1 MKQMKHVS
9 WALFAMILALC
20 LTAGVARA
28 EEASPWSYD
37 AGNMYLIPAE
47 NLSGDVTIPSEVDGY
62 AVNAIK
68 YNAFNSNNEIT
79 SLTMPDTLRAIQS
92 GVISWMDGLT
102 SVTLNDGLEYIGSN
116 FTDCNALTSLTIP
129 ASVRIIDSAFSSCE
143 NLKEI
148 TFEGACPVFLNA
160 DWCFNWLSDDYVIY
174 VPDDQLEAYAEALA
188 DSFDAAAHLQPSGK
202 NAPAREEQDK
212 GDWFTFDAETGTITG
227 YAEYHAYVEIPESI
241 GGVAVKAIGEC
252 AFASDYSVYVIL
264 FPEGLESVGAGAFQH
279 ASNLSYVRFP
289 SSLRQIGNDAFMNAQ
304 IDRIDWSEG
313 LEEIG
318 ARAFMYDHADILTLP
333 STVRTIGEEAFKG
346 SWCQEL
352 YLSGEL
358 EHIGARAFAETAL
371 DYLVFDFYEPIDI
384 AADAFADTYVADL
397 DLPWDSSFE
406 NRDAYAA
413 MLKDQCPDCTV
424 WINNPSS
431 AGVAEEPVNE
441 AEITTIENGVWTAYH
456 GDQQDLT
463 IWTVY
468 DDIQVTALG
477 DGLFKG
483 NQTIRSFYPHHC
495 GWFTTI
501 GSEAF
506 ADSSVEYV
514 EFFGSLTTIGDEAFR
529 NCVNLTSAVLPESLT
544 DLGQGAFCDC
554 VNLAEVTLPSSL
566 TALEK
571 DVFRNCTGLT
581 ALTLPESLTSIGE
594 GALSG
599 CTGLTELTLPAS
611 LTALDPTALEGCS
624 GLKKLIVLCDPA
636 VLPEELSGLLSGLEE
651 LYAAPDATDE
661 QVRLLSR
668 MAGRAWYDLLP
679 RVGEEVFSVQAMPYE
694 PLPGSDF
701 WYDEEYSRLDAYQGY
716 ELNLILPREIDGV
729 PLTMIGGG
737 MMTRASYGDNFDVEL
752 PVVSLVIPENYTEIP
767 AFAFANCETLET
779 VICYAPLENLPE
791 GLFKNCV
798 SLREVVFVNGVRR
811 VDRYVFDGCTSLET
825 VYLGRCVE
833 EVSEYAFLNAD
844 GSAAFEPQACLTDP
858 AQRPDVDALLA
869 AVKCDPMP
877 TPEPTATP
885 APAVPVG
892 EAGAPFLGEWYGQT
906 MEMEGATYSLSDF
919 DMTMVLTFHE
929 DGTATLYDGEEEV
942 ESTWTVT
949 DGVAVVDGTPL
960 TLQESGEL
968 WMEEDG
974 AKIVFTREGEAPA
987 PQNPTEPEQP
997 AAPVSAESDAFLG
1010 AWYGQTMEMEGATYS
1025 LSDFDMTMVLTFHED
1040 GTATLY
1046 DGEEEVESTWTV
1058 TDGVAVVDGT
1068 PLTLQ
1073 ESGELWMEEDGAKIV
1088 FTREGEAPAPQNPT
1102 EPEQPAAPV
1111 SGEELP
1117 GEYIGTWHAC
1127 YLVTGGLTGDP
1138 RTLGLQITLTLNGDG
1153 TGSITFPAEEEKS
1166 WYRDEETGTV
1176 FFGVGGDAADMPM
1189 TLLDGGFL
1197 CYGSRAGD
1205 GNALGGYILFSQD
1218 PDAVW
1223 TDSGL
1228 DGTLESRLE
1237 VRFVCVNAEASGY
1250 LMDASMLGGEYA
1262 MTFHEDGTMEFI
1274 LVGVEAPGVTWTQG
1288 KVETE
1293 DGEEADAFL
1302 IDYYGNVMEAIWT
1315 EEGLD
1320 LNYFD
1325 SMLMHFVP
1333 EPEEVLGE

>member
-1 MKQMKHVS
+1 MTKRIIG
-9 WALFAMILALC
+9 LLLALLLLAC
-20 LTAGVARA
+20 MPALA
-28 EEASPWSYD
+28 EEPKWSYD

-148 TFEGACPVFLNA
+148 TFEGACPVFLNV

-424 WINNPSS
+424 WINNPIS

-483 NQTIRSFYPHHC
+483 NKTIRSFYPHHC

-501 GSEAF
+501 GAEAF

-514 EFFGSLTTIGDEAFR
+514 ELFGSITEIGDEAFR
-529 NCVNLTSAVLPESLT
+529 NCTNITE
-544 DLGQGAFCDC
+544 
-554 VNLAEVTLPSSL
+554 
-566 TALEK
+566 
-571 DVFRNCTGLT
+571 
-581 ALTLPESLTSIGE
+581 LTLPESLTTIGS
-594 GALSG
+594 GALEG
-599 CTGLTELTLPAS
+599 CTGITELTLPESLTTIGAGAFKGCTGIAELTLPAS
-611 LTALDPTALEGCS
+611 LTSIGSGALEGCT
-624 GLKKLIVLCDPA
+624 GLEKLTVCCDPA
-636 VLPEELSGLLSGLEE
+636 ILPEDMADVLTSIDEVYIS
-651 LYAAPDATDE
+651 ADATGA
-661 QVRLLSR
+661 QVRQLS
-668 MAGRAWYDLLP
+668 ALVGRPWYDPVP
-679 RVGEEVFSVQAMPYE
+679 REGEPQSRFVEMPYE
-694 PLPGSDF
+694 PLPGDDF

-729 PLTMIGGG
+729 QLTMIGGG
-737 MMTRASYGDNFDVEL
+737 MMNRAAYGDNYDVEL
-752 PVVSLVIPENYTEIP
+752 PVVSVVIPENYTEIP
-767 AFAFANCETLET
+767 AYAFSNCDTLET
-779 VICYAPLENLPE
+779 VICYAPIENLSD
-791 GLFKNCV
+791 GTFKGCTN
-798 SLREVVFVNGVRR
+798 LREVIFVNGVRSLG
-811 VDRYVFDGCTSLET
+811 DYVFSDCLSLEA
-825 VYLGRCVE
+825 VYLGAYVE
-833 EVSEYAFLNAD
+833 NASESAFQDEYGVEYFALED
-844 GSAAFEPQACLTDP
+844 CITDP
-858 AQRPDVDALLA
+858 AQLPDVDALLA

-877 TPEPTATP
+877 EPTPAPTPEPAL
-885 APAVPVG
+885 PVG
-892 EAGAPFLGEWYGQT
+892 AEGEPFFGEWHGMS
-906 MEMEGATYSLSDF
+906 MEMDGETFSFDDF
-919 DMTMVLTFHE
+919 DMVMDLTLNE
-929 DGTATLYDGEEEV
+929 DGTAALFDGEETDLTSWKV
-942 ESTWTVT
+942 E
-949 DGVAVVDGTPL
+949 DGVAIIDTMRGSIQPDGSL
-960 TLQESGEL
+960 CL
-968 WMEEDG
+968 EEDG
-974 AKIVFTREGEAPA
+974 SKLYFTRSAAASGAEAVTTP
-987 PQNPTEPEQP
+987 EPE
-997 AAPVSAESDAFLG
+997 
-1010 AWYGQTMEMEGATYS
+1010 
-1025 LSDFDMTMVLTFHED
+1025 
-1040 GTATLY
+1040 
-1046 DGEEEVESTWTV
+1046 V
-1058 TDGVAVVDGT
+1058 TKPET
-1068 PLTLQ
+1068 
-1073 ESGELWMEEDGAKIV
+1073 I
-1088 FTREGEAPAPQNPT
+1088 
-1102 EPEQPAAPV
+1102 EPETTVPASDDMAA
-1111 SGEELP
+1111 
-1117 GEYIGTWHAC
+1117 YIGAWHAC
-1127 YLVTGGLTGDP
+1127 YLVTGGMTGDP
-1138 RTLGLQITLTLNGDG
+1138 RSAFNLDIVLELNGDG
-1153 TGSITFPAEEEKS
+1153 TGSLTFPEPEAHVWYQDAES
-1166 WYRDEETGTV
+1166 GAV
-1176 FFGVGGDAADMPM
+1176 FFGDGGDAPDMPL
-1189 TLLDGGFL
+1189 TLLEGGFL
-1197 CYGSRAGD
+1197 QYGSTAGD
-1205 GNALGGYILFSQD
+1205 GNALGGYIIFSQD
-1218 PDAVW
+1218 PNAVW
-1223 TDSGL
+1223 MPEFADEPLVSATKSPSAPVTAV
-1228 DGTLESRLE
+1228 DGSAEDRLE
-1237 VRFVCVNAEASGY
+1237 RKFICTSADIDGY
-1250 LMDASMLGGEYA
+1250 AMDAAMLGGEYS
-1262 MTFHEDGTMEFI
+1262 MTFHADGTMDFVMVGTSI
-1274 LVGVEAPGVTWTQG
+1274 PGLVWTQG
-1288 KVETE
+1288 VVQT
-1293 DGEEADAFL
+1293 DAGEAAAFL
-1302 IDYYGNVMEAIWT
+1302 VDYYGNTLEAVWT
-1315 EEGLD
+1315 EEGFD
-1320 LNYFD
+1320 MNYFD
-1325 SMLMHFVP
+1325 SMLMHFAP
-1333 EPEEVLGE
+1333 EA